1 MNPFK
6 MSIIFYFSLFYLSMC
21 SVMSDSLWS
30 MDCSLPGSSVYGSFL
45 RKNAGVGC
53 HFLLQGIFPTQGS
66 NLRLLR
72 LLLCRWIL
80 HCWAMEEAIYW
91 SIFDLQY
98 CVSLWCTA
106 KCSLSPYTHTHTH
119 TYFSYIYIYIYSL
132 LPVWFITE
140 YWIQF
145 PVLYRKSL
153 LFICFTHSSLYLG
166 FPGGSVVKDLPAMQE
181 TWVWSLGG
189 EDTLEEGMAIQS
201 STFA

>member
-30 MDCSLPGSSVYGSFL
+30 MDYSLPGSSVYGSFL

-119 TYFSYIYIYIYSL
+119 TLTFHIYVYIHFYQYGL
-132 LPVWFITE
+132 LQNIE
-140 YWIQF
+140 YNF
-145 PVLYRKSL
+145 LCYTGNPCYLSVLYIVVCIWASL
-153 LFICFTHSSLYLG
+153 VAQG
-166 FPGGSVVKDLPAMQE
+166 
-181 TWVWSLGG
+181 
-189 EDTLEEGMAIQS
+189 
-201 STFA
+201 